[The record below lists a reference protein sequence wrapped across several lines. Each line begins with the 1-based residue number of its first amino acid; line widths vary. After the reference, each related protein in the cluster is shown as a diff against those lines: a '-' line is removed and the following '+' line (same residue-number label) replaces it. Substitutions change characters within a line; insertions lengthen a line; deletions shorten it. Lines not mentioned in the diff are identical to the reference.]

1 MRSWVGSAC
10 IACSLVACG
19 PKQAAKGPPPK
30 PVDESSLAVVEE
42 APDLSPVTRPAEV
55 VVVGRIARPRL
66 FAETLS
72 KWSSLPVRVED
83 MMPKQARVLSGAVS
97 WEAPVEMLVALDP
110 FGDGKL
116 PPPLLIGSVGL
127 KSVDAALSAADALQ
141 MPTRKVAPGVF
152 RVGDFPDASCAIAV
166 SLGQA
171 PARLICGR
179 GTKDVDALL
188 PYATRGL
195 PNEPQMGADFELTL
209 DAKPIQA
216 RYGHDVTA
224 LRLFAGVAQREIALD
239 SPQFDRALQDAIYGG
254 VDEVINLFND
264 LDQLRFEA
272 RLDAGRNVLTGSAE
286 LRLKSDSSWTA
297 GTIAA
302 LKPVAVPA
310 TLPRLPPGATLAGY
324 NTAFPAE
331 RWAAFARIAG
341 ELAEG
346 VLAHQKLPDGTR
358 KRARHLIDSLFSKLP
373 ESFAFAVSSSQ
384 QDSGGYR
391 RADTMVSR
399 LSEPAGR
406 ALGMY
411 GDYFALINDPAV
423 KRWAKA
429 KFQVDEKLWPKVS
442 KKPFKLAGFKAPATL
457 FEAIVDLKALAAANE
472 KIAKAIENVLP
483 PADSKQL
490 SRISIVVQP
499 DGDFT
504 YVLTGDDPKEMARVM
519 TEHRKSEPGMLFAK
533 PARNDKVLAAGFL
546 TLAYVARAVE
556 RSAKKPEI
564 GKAVAS
570 APNHGETPIPFSTTV
585 GAGSA
590 RVDVELP
597 AAVFSD
603 TTAAIVSAA
612 PTLKDTP
619 LFR

>member
-10 IACSLVACG
+10 IAGLLVACG
-19 PKQAAKGPPPK
+19 PKQEAKGPPPK
-30 PVDESSLAVVEE
+30 PVDAGPIAVVAET
-42 APDLSPVTRPAEV
+42 PDLSPVVRPAEV
-55 VVVGRIARPRL
+55 VMVGRIARPRY
-66 FAETLS
+66 FAETLT

-83 MMPKQARVLSGAVS
+83 MMPKQARALSGAVL
-97 WEAPVEMLVALDP
+97 WEAPVDVLVALDP

-116 PPPLLIGSVGL
+116 PPPLIIGSVGL
-127 KSVDAALSAADALQ
+127 KSLDAALSAADALQ

-179 GTKDVDALL
+179 GSKDVEALL

-195 PNEPQMGADFELTL
+195 PNEPQTGADFELTL
-209 DAKPIQA
+209 DAKPVQA

-264 LDQLRFEA
+264 LDQVRFEA
-272 RLDAGRNVLTGSAE
+272 RLDAARSVLTGSAE

-302 LKPVAVPA
+302 LKPVALPA
-310 TLPRLPPGATLAGY
+310 PLPRLPPGATLAGY

-331 RWAAFARIAG
+331 RYAAFARIAG

-346 VLAHQKLPDGTR
+346 VLAQQKLPESTR
-358 KRARHLIDSLFSKLP
+358 KRARHLIDSWFSKLP
-373 ESFAFAVSSSQ
+373 ESFAFAVSPSQ
-384 QDSGGYR
+384 KDAIAFQH
-391 RADTMVSR
+391 ADTMISR
-399 LSEPAGR
+399 LSEPAAR

-411 GDYFALINDPAV
+411 GDYFALLNDPAV
-423 KRWAKA
+423 KRWAKT
-429 KFQVDEKLWPKVS
+429 KLQVEEKLWPKVS

-457 FEAIVDLKALAAANE
+457 FEVTVDLNAIAAANE
-472 KIAKAIENVLP
+472 KVAKALENMLP

-490 SRISIVVQP
+490 SHISIVVQP

-519 TEHRKSEPGMLFAK
+519 AEHRKSEPGMLFAK
-533 PARNDKVLAAGFL
+533 PARNDKIVAAGFL

-556 RSAKKPEI
+556 RSTKKPEI

-590 RVDVELP
+590 RVDLELP

-603 TTAAIVSAA
+603 TTAAVISAA
-612 PTLKDTP
+612 PALKDTP